1 MNIDLQKPLPNATYT
16 VDGMFHYT
24 TDEWARTARA
34 EMDYLHVVDKDD
46 TARHRN
52 TQSTVAGIGRSVY
65 PRKNWDGGNL
75 AGTRFAGIP
84 EQINLVPMPD
94 YVNQSRTDYPNRSY
108 WELENDIAAHPEEYN
123 NIVIIPEYPN
133 PPNDATSIINAER
146 VPKGFTVEWVDS
158 NGMSQSKPFSYY

>member
-24 TDEWARTARA
+24 TDEWARTARV

-52 TQSTVAGIGRSVY
+52 TQSAVAGIGRSVY
-65 PRKNWDGGNL
+65 PRKDWDGGHL

-94 YVNQSRTDYPNRSY
+94 YINQSRTDYPNRSY
-108 WELENDIAAHPEEYN
+108 WELENDIAAHPEGYN
-123 NIVIIPEYPN
+123 NIVIIPEYPS
-133 PPNDATSIINAER
+133 PPNGATSITNAER

-158 NGMSQSKPFSYY
+158 NGISQSKPFPYY